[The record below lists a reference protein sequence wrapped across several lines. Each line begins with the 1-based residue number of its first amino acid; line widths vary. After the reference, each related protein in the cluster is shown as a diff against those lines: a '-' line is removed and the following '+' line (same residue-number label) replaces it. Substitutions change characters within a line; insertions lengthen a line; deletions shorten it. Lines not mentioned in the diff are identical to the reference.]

1 MKKEEVKTGKKSPW
15 QVLFFIIDFHEK
27 KCSKET
33 QNGQKIKGGKQ
44 SECEIR
50 NRKCESPQ
58 RATKAQSISEN
69 YVNYAKRVV
78 AALVVVAKSM
88 HQITKADSSHYAYDA
103 LPCRAT
109 N

>member
-1 MKKEEVKTGKKSPW
+1 MAKKKRA
-15 QVLFFIIDFHEK
+15 
-27 KCSKET
+27 
-33 QNGQKIKGGKQ
+33 NQ

-78 AALVVVAKSM
+78 VPLLVVVVTPFEKARRNAKSM
-88 HQITKADSSHYAYDA
+88 HQITKAGSSHYAYDA
-103 LPCRAT
+103 LPGRAA